1 MSPLVERADAGGI
14 ATLTLNRPDK
24 LNALNVETFVELR
37 NHIDALAHDA
47 SIGVVVLGGAGK
59 CFGAGNDLSQAGG
72 RGEYPTRHYS
82 AETVDALEALPQA
95 TIARVHG
102 YCFTGSL
109 EVALGCDLI
118 VAGESA
124 LFADTHGKWG
134 FVPAWGMSVRLPE
147 RVGKARAKEMVFTGR
162 RITGVE
168 AVEIGLA
175 QRCVPDDQLVA
186 TIADL
191 CQQILANS
199 WDTNKLMKRLY
210 ADQAGMTREA
220 ALRFERS
227 RPYGPPADMEQ
238 RLQQRPGS

>member
-1 MSPLVERADAGGI
+1 MNVERVDAGGV

-24 LNALNVETFVELR
+24 LNALNVETFIELR
-37 NHIDALAHDA
+37 NHIDALATDT
-47 SIGVVVLGGAGK
+47 SIGVVVLGGAGR

-72 RGEYPTRHYS
+72 RAEYPSRHYPS
-82 AETVDALEALPQA
+82 ETVDALEALPQA

-124 LFADTHGKWG
+124 QFADTHGKWG

-162 RITGVE
+162 RIGAAE

-175 QRCVPDDQLVA
+175 QRCVPDDQLDA
-186 TIADL
+186 TISEL

-210 ADQAGMTREA
+210 ADQANMTREA

-227 RPYGPPADMEQ
+227 RPYGAPSDMEQ